1 MSIDYTSPTPLF
13 RQIAEDIKAQISFGK
28 LKVGDQLP
36 SQAELAREYGTS
48 LTPVKKALFEL
59 IKDGFVYGRVGKG
72 TFVASEEKSVDR
84 QKLRAIGL
92 VLTDLTNPFFSLIVR
107 SIQEQASEKGY
118 SIMLFDTGS
127 REELEESQIAHFRE
141 IGVSG
146 LIIASMSGP
155 HRATPTL
162 RSLQSEKYPFIMVS
176 YVEDEDISYIGSDHR
191 YGAFLATEHLIKLGR
206 KRIGY
211 LSGEKGNVLGELRE
225 EGYLHALEQHQ
236 LPVDK
241 SLIYNL
247 PQRGEWNRYQ
257 CGYEVGQL
265 VASQSMRPDA
275 IFAYND
281 IAALGFQQAVLAQG
295 LNVPG
300 DIALVGFDDIERD
313 LYAPVPLTTVHQ
325 PTRRIGRMAV
335 DRLID
340 LINESGSVFRIFLKP
355 RLVQRESC
363 GGLMQK
369 TEESEVG
376 M

>member
-1 MSIDYTSPTPLF
+1 MGIDFTSPTPLF
-13 RQIAEDIKAQISFGK
+13 RQIADDIKSKISVGQ
-28 LKVGDQLP
+28 LSVGDQLP
-36 SQAELAREYGTS
+36 SQSELAKEYGTS

-72 TFVASEEKSVDR
+72 TFVASEERSVDR

-118 SIMLFDTGS
+118 SIMLSDTGS

-146 LIIASMSGP
+146 LIIASMSSP
-155 HRATPTL
+155 HRATPVLRTL
-162 RSLQSEKYPFIMVS
+162 QQEKFPFIMVS
-176 YVEDEDISYIGSDHR
+176 YIEDDDISYVGSDHR

-206 KRIGY
+206 ERIGY
-211 LSGEKGNVLGELRE
+211 LSGEEGNVLAELRK
-225 EGYLHALEQHQ
+225 EGFLQALEQYQ
-236 LPVDK
+236 LSVDE
-241 SLIYNL
+241 SLIFNL

-257 CGYEVGQL
+257 CGYEVGQN
-265 VASQSMRPDA
+265 VSSQPDRPDA

-281 IAALGFQQAVLAQG
+281 IAALGFQQAILANG
-295 LNVPG
+295 LKVPE

-325 PTRRIGRMAV
+325 PTRRIGQTAV

-340 LINESGSVFRIFLKP
+340 LINENGSVFRIFLKP

-363 GGLMQK
+363 GGLLK
-369 TEESEVG
+369 
-376 M
+376 